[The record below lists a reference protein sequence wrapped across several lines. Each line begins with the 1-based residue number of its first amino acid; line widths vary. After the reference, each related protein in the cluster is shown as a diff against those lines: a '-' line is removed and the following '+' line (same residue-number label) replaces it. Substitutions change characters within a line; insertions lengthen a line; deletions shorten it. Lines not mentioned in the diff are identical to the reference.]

1 MKKNHSDNLKELN
14 ELNTELNINY
24 KKYKYKKY
32 FIPKKEGIYSISLK
46 INNISIKDC
55 SFMFYN
61 CKKVINI
68 DLSSFAFENVTN
80 ISFMFSECSSFLN
93 GIQEMLQ
100 IWNIFL
106 PDALH

>member
-1 MKKNHSDNLKELN
+1 
-14 ELNTELNINY
+14 
-24 KKYKYKKY
+24 
-32 FIPKKEGIYSISLK
+32 
-46 INNISIKDC
+46 
-55 SFMFYN
+55 MFYN